1 FVFPGLAALG
11 LLWLLA
17 SSLYGGAQTLAYS
30 GDTTRFAQP
39 IVPVDRPIIAFFDA
53 HQITAYYTNDYW
65 ACYRVAFE
73 VNERIHCAI
82 RGETGQPNL
91 TLNANRYQ
99 PWVDELARTP
109 HPAYL
114 LTLGSVQDQQFTKLA
129 ASAELPHEG
138 YHRAV
143 IGGYAIYYY
152 PG

>member
-1 FVFPGLAALG
+1 M
-11 LLWLLA
+11 LA

-30 GDTTRFAQP
+30 ADATRFGQSV
-39 IVPVDRPIIAFFDA
+39 VPVDRPIIAFMDA

-73 VNERIHCAI
+73 VDERIHCAI

-114 LTLGSVQDQQFTKLA
+114 LTLSSVQDRQFAQLA
-129 ASAELPHEG
+129 AAAGLPHEG

-143 IGGYAIYYY
+143 VGGYAVYYY
-152 PG
+152 SGT